1 MRLATLSLIFLL
13 FIMVKSCVC
22 GYRPKG
28 GRAAMANHQNKCKV
42 LLARHEAA
50 AAQNIAAQAA
60 EAAPAPDPVP
70 EEAPS
75 AEDIRAPSP
84 PPRVPSPPPLRRSG
98 RPGRRIVLPK
108 RYRDESPAAPPP
120 VEIPEPPQNDP
131 EPPPEPENTV
141 RPRWFKTAPNSYGLY
156 KVFPHPP
163 TRDPDQSISL
173 DDLCASSDLLV
184 SQKNQPDATPTV
196 PTAPWFP
203 FLNATVARLMAWFH
217 LGTNLKSLA
226 ELDALVEDVLLQ
238 DDFDV
243 AHLRNF
249 RAARENK
256 RLDDTLASSIDESA
270 SAPDG
275 WKTAS
280 VKIKLPAPKHCVA
293 EKEAP
298 EFEVPGLMYRP
309 LLEVMIEAFQSPMFE
324 EYHTTPFEY
333 RWDPAYDPGDPDVQL
348 EPADVTVDE
357 HGLPELPAGHQV
369 IYGEI
374 YTSPRMLRAHNEL
387 PKAAT
392 TPHLE
397 TIIAAY
403 MFWSDATHL
412 ANFGNASL
420 WPLYTFFG
428 NLSKYTRARPSAN
441 AGFHQAYFPSLPDSL
456 KDFYRE
462 KFGVAVSADV
472 WAHLKRELMHGIWD
486 LLLCPEF
493 IHAYVNGIVIKC
505 YDGVERL
512 VFPRFF
518 TYGADYPEKV
528 LLATIKYF
536 GGCPCPRCFVEKE
549 QISQMG
555 TAADMR
561 RRQKIREDN
570 AWYRRTIDT
579 ARRWIF
585 EKGYLVAGA
594 AINRILKPTSLVP
607 TRNAFSKL
615 AQYGFNFFSMFVPDF
630 LHEVELGGWK
640 SLFLHLIRVLHAY
653 NPVSV
658 EKLNERFRK
667 IPTFG
672 RSTIRRFHTNVS
684 DMKKPAARDFE
695 DILQCCIPAFEGLLP
710 EPHNA
715 IILTLLYTFATW
727 HAYGKLRLHTS
738 GTISAWR
745 TVTTELGAQARG
757 FLNTTCEAYTTYE
770 LPQEQNRRARRQAK
784 KNSKS
789 TGNPTPAATS
799 KARKTWNINTYK
811 WHSFGDYP
819 DAVVDVGTIE
829 SYSTVLGE
837 LAHCAAKRAYAK
849 TNKRNFE
856 QQIAAH
862 ERRKRLL
869 RRIKLRMNPK
879 TLKKKPT
886 TPPQPEQQ
894 PKEQR
899 TKNAEKLAPTHD
911 TLPRTPPRQRYHI
924 SESKRTWLHAL
935 DLPDD
940 FPDDPALL
948 ARNFNDDLKSHL
960 LSRLLGIPYSGD
972 ETEYSDQDLADV
984 NIVRDRLYT
993 HKILRVNY
1001 TTYDL
1006 RRDQDTINTRTHPDI
1021 MVLAHEDEDDSRA
1034 HPYWYARIVGIFHA
1048 EVRHVGPRSK
1058 NTAKLH
1064 RMDFLW
1070 VRWFGRDTTHSA
1082 GWLAKRLHRVGFI
1095 PASEPDLSVFGF
1107 LDPAE
1112 IVRAVHLIPAFHY
1125 GRTTELLG
1133 PSIAR
1138 HFDDENQE
1146 DYEYYYVNQ
1155 FVDRDMLMRFIG
1167 NGVGHRNIA
1176 ASLEEDPASGTIELG
1191 GEDDEMDVDPPL
1203 SADNSLFEREPE
1215 GSDEEGSVEEGSF
1228 SSGDSSAEEEEEEEE
1243 EEEKEEEENGAEPT
1257 DDDFL
1262 DNAGIAGF

>member
-13 FIMVKSCVC
+13 FIMAKTCVC
-22 GYRPKG
+22 GHRTKG
-28 GRAAMANHQNKCKV
+28 SRAAMANHQNKCKV

-50 AAQNIAAQAA
+50 AAQSIAAQAA

-84 PPRVPSPPPLRRSG
+84 PPRIPSPPPLRRSG
-98 RPGRRIVLPK
+98 RPGRRI
-108 RYRDESPAAPPP
+108 
-120 VEIPEPPQNDP
+120 NDP

-141 RPRWFKTAPNSYGLY
+141 RPRWFKTSPNSYGLY

-348 EPADVTVDE
+348 DPADVTVDE

-369 IYGEI
+369 VYGEI
-374 YTSPRMLRAHNEL
+374 YTSPRMLKAHNGL

-428 NLSKYTRARPSAN
+428 NLSKYTRAKPSAN

-456 KDFYRE
+456 KDFYRQ

-486 LLLCPEF
+486 LLLSPEF
-493 IHAYVNGIVIKC
+493 IHAYVHGIVIKC
-505 YDGVERL
+505 YDGIERL

-536 GGCPCPRCFVEKE
+536 GGCPCPRCFVDKD

-555 TAADMR
+555 TKVDMR
-561 RRQKIREDN
+561 RRQNIREDTP
-570 AWYRRTIDT
+570 WYRKTIET

-585 EKGYLVAGA
+585 ERGYLVAGA
-594 AINRILKPTSLVP
+594 AINRMLKPTSLVP

-615 AQYGFNFFSMFVPDF
+615 AEYGFNFFSMFVPDF

-640 SLFLHLIRVLHAY
+640 SLFLHLIRVLQAY

-658 EKLNERFRK
+658 DKLNERFRN

-672 RSTIRRFHTNVS
+672 RSTIRRFHANVS

-710 EPHNA
+710 EPHNT
-715 IILTLLYTFATW
+715 IVLTLLYTFATW
-727 HAYGKLRLHTS
+727 HAYGKLRLHTT
-738 GTISAWR
+738 GTVSVWR
-745 TVTTELGAQARG
+745 IVTTELGAQARN
-757 FLNTTCEAYTTYE
+757 FLKTTCEDYTTYE
-770 LPQEQNRRARRQAK
+770 LPQEQNRRARRQAR

-789 TGNPTPAATS
+789 AANTTTAPIS

-811 WHSFGDYP
+811 WHSFPDYP
-819 DAVVDVGTIE
+819 DTVVDVGTTE

-837 LAHCAAKRAYAK
+837 LAHCAAKRSYAK

-869 RRIKLRMNPK
+869 RRIKQRMNPRVSS
-879 TLKKKPT
+879 KPSN
-886 TPPQPEQQ
+886 TPSLAPQ

-899 TKNAEKLAPTHD
+899 SKTAGNLAPAHD

-940 FPDDPALL
+940 FPDDQALQT
-948 ARNFNDDLKSHL
+948 FIPDLKSHL
-960 LSRLLGIPYSGD
+960 LSRLLGLAYSGD
-972 ETEYSDQDLADV
+972 ETQYSDQDLANV
-984 NIVRDRLYT
+984 NILRERLYT

-1001 TTYDL
+1001 TSYDL
-1006 RRDQDTINTRTHPDI
+1006 RRDQDTINTRSHPDI
-1021 MVLAHEDEDDSRA
+1021 MVLAHEDDDDSTA
-1034 HPYWYARIVGIFHA
+1034 HPYWYARVVGIFHA
-1048 EVRHVGPRSK
+1048 EVRHVGPKSK
-1058 NTAKLH
+1058 NTVKLH

-1070 VRWFGRDTTHSA
+1070 VRWFGRDTNHRAS
-1082 GWLAKRLHRVGFI
+1082 WLAKRLHRVGFLS
-1095 PASEPDLSVFGF
+1095 ASDPDLSAFGF

-1112 IVRAVHLIPAFHY
+1112 VVRATHLIPAFHY

-1133 PSIAR
+1133 PSVAR
-1138 HFDDENQE
+1138 HFDDENHE

-1155 FVDRDMLMRFIG
+1155 FVDRDMFMRYVG
-1167 NGVGHRNIA
+1167 NGIGHRNIA
-1176 ASLEEDPASGTIELG
+1176 ASLTEGTGEG
-1191 GEDDEMDVDPPL
+1191 TAADEDDEMDVDPPDSVVQQGGDL
-1203 SADNSLFEREPE
+1203 GTGDEFEGEDGEGSDNSGSESHSGSDESSE
-1215 GSDEEGSVEEGSF
+1215 EEETSDEEGE
-1228 SSGDSSAEEEEEEEE
+1228 D
-1243 EEEKEEEENGAEPT
+1243 ENGAEPT

-1262 DNAGIAGF
+1262 DSAGIADF